1 MQLKKGQLLAFK
13 SPPFFDK
20 EYVYEVTAAGD
31 RLIRASLHHSP
42 RVKKQWTPEEFAM
55 LMEHRMIRLIESEN
69 DALLQ
74 AEQKTVADL
83 SAQNCNSAE
92 DLAASEPES
101 ESESGRLGSGQFDQF
116 GIQIESE

>member
-13 SPPFFDK
+13 TPPFFDK
-20 EYVYEVTAAGD
+20 AYVYEITAAGD

-55 LMEHRMIRLIESEN
+55 LMEHGMIRLIETEN

-74 AEQKTVADL
+74 AEKRSAEVSARNFDDAQDSDTS
-83 SAQNCNSAE
+83 SAQ
-92 DLAASEPES
+92 DES
-101 ESESGRLGSGQFDQF
+101 DRSISDEFDQF